1 MEESAVLAKVISEDP
16 VQIHEPLA
24 TPAFENFN
32 QSPKRS
38 PKRRMTVVLTVA
50 LVVIAALVYVFLHK
64 GQLSGAQQ
72 GNVQTAAAVV
82 RDFVS
87 AVRLS
92 GTTEAIRSRPVLAPQ
107 LAGAQLGTMVVTK
120 MVPAGTH
127 VNKGDLI
134 VEFDRQAQIKDALD
148 KKASY
153 QDLEDQITEKQ
164 AAEAAARAKDQ
175 DDIHQAQDDLQK
187 AQLEMGKNEILS
199 RIDVEKNQEALAEA
213 QQTLKQLQHTFDLKR
228 QAAAADIKTL
238 EIQRDRARATMLYA
252 ESNVEKMA
260 IHSPMDGVVV
270 LNSVWLNGRIGEV
283 QEGDEIRAGVP
294 FMKIVDPS
302 TMQVRVGV
310 NQADVLKLQ
319 IGQSAVVHLD
329 AYPNLGFTGTLVELS
344 PVGHPNDYSTTV
356 RTFIA
361 IFSIH
366 EDNPKL
372 MPDLSASVDVQ
383 VANISG
389 ALTVPAE
396 SVQRDQAGDFVWLKN
411 AVRFERHSVE
421 AGLTNGSL
429 TVIKQGLKP
438 GDVVRTDI
446 NAGSS

>member
-1 MEESAVLAKVISEDP
+1 MEEPVVLANVLTEDP
-16 VQIHEPLA
+16 AQIHEPPA
-24 TPAFENFN
+24 TSLSQRFN
-32 QSPKRS
+32 RSPKR
-38 PKRRMTVVLTVA
+38 PKRRMTAILTGA
-50 LVVIAALVYVFLHK
+50 LVVIVVTVYAFLQK
-64 GQLSGAQQ
+64 GRLSGAQQ
-72 GNVQTAAAVV
+72 GAVQTSAAIV
-82 RDFVS
+82 RDFLDV
-87 AVRLS
+87 VRLS
-92 GTTEAIRSRPVLAPQ
+92 GTTEAVRSRPVLAPQ

-127 VNKGDLI
+127 VNQGDLI
-134 VEFDRQAQIKDALD
+134 VAFDQQAQIKDALD

-175 DDIHQAQDDLQK
+175 DDIHQALDDLQK

-228 QAAAADIKTL
+228 QAAAADIQTL

-319 IGQSAVVHLD
+319 IGQSAMIHLD
-329 AYPNLGFTGTLVELS
+329 AYPSLAFTGTLVELS
-344 PVGHPNDYSTTV
+344 PVGHANDYSTTV

-366 EDNPKL
+366 QNNPKL
-372 MPDLSASVDVQ
+372 MPDLSASVDVE
-383 VANISG
+383 VANIRG
-389 ALTVPAE
+389 ALTVPAN
-396 SVQRDQAGDFVWLKN
+396 SLQHDGAGDFVWLKN
-411 AVRFERHSVE
+411 AHRFERRSVE
-421 AGLTNGSL
+421 AGFTDGSE

-438 GDVVRTDI
+438 GDVVRTDV